1 MPAPPASS
9 ASAQNTTDGRS
20 RLSSAAPS
28 ATMPNTCGVN
38 SAIAVRRLAH
48 SQLRAVA
55 LAGDADRG
63 LLDHLVAHEEA
74 VGRARHAQATARQM
88 AWRGVGR

>member
-1 MPAPPASS
+1 MPAPAASS

-28 ATMPNTCGVN
+28 ATMPKACGVN

-48 SQLRAVA
+48 SQFRAVGA
-55 LAGDADRG
+55 AGDADGR
-63 LLDHLVAHEEA
+63 LLDHLVAHEKA
-74 VGRARHAQATARQM
+74 VGERGQREGGEQCGLA
-88 AWRGVGR
+88 GVGR